1 MVILECLK
9 KVNRH
14 RCITESITSAPDNWL
29 RDNRATTLKQHLIAF
44 LLRSAHSFHLWKCST
59 TTKNFENSTKVT
71 ATIIAPGFNSDQY
84 YINFQP
90 NLMCAFKIQ
99 NSF

>member
-1 MVILECLK
+1 MLNYC
-9 KVNRH
+9 
-14 RCITESITSAPDNWL
+14 
-29 RDNRATTLKQHLIAF
+29 
-44 LLRSAHSFHLWKCST
+44 
-59 TTKNFENSTKVT
+59 TTKDFENSTKVT
-71 ATIIAPGFNSDQY
+71 ATIIAPGFISDQY